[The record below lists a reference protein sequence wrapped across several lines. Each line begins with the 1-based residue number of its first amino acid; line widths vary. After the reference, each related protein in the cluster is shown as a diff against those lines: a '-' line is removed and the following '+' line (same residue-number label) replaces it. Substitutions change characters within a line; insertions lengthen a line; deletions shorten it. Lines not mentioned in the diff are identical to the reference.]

1 MLVRARKGHSVA
13 NTDLSKASY
22 GLVFFGVPN
31 LGLRNDQL
39 RTLVRG
45 QPNEALIHDLLVD
58 SDSEPSTFM
67 QRLADQFSESCK
79 GHYRV
84 LTFFER
90 AYTPTLEV
98 R

>member
-1 MLVRARKGHSVA
+1 M
-13 NTDLSKASY
+13 
-22 GLVFFGVPN
+22 PN

-58 SDSEPSTFM
+58 SDSEPSTFLK
-67 QRLADQFSESCK
+67 RLADQFSESCK

-84 LTFFER
+84 VTFFER
-90 AYTPTLEV
+90 RLSSTVEV
-98 R
+98 GYITRNA